1 MNPTDAVRKYLVTLQ
16 NNITEKIQEEESIE
30 FTKDV
35 WERREGGGGESRI
48 LEGGTTF
55 EKAGINFSEVLGD
68 HLPKSATNSRP
79 HLEGASF
86 KAMGLSLVF
95 HPKNP
100 FVPTTHMNL
109 RFFLANKK
117 NKEAIWWFGGGYDL
131 TPYYG
136 FQEDVIHWHQCA
148 KNACD
153 PFGQNLYQQ
162 FKTQCDEYF
171 YLKHRGE
178 PRGVGGVFFDDYND
192 QNFEHSFALTQ
203 SIGDS
208 FLPAYI
214 PILEKRKETPYSEE
228 NKAFQMYRRGRYVE
242 FNLIYDRGTLFGL
255 QSNGR
260 TESILMSL
268 PPTVNWKYDYR
279 PNPNTKESELYE
291 HYLIKRDWIK

>member
-48 LEGGTTF
+48 LE
-55 EKAGINFSEVLGD
+55 
-68 HLPKSATNSRP
+68 
-79 HLEGASF
+79 
-86 KAMGLSLVF
+86 
-95 HPKNP
+95 
-100 FVPTTHMNL
+100 
-109 RFFLANKK
+109 
-117 NKEAIWWFGGGYDL
+117 WWFGGGYDL

-148 KNACD
+148 KDACD

-171 YLKHRGE
+171 YLKHREE

-214 PILEKRKETPYSEE
+214 PILEKRKERKKS
-228 NKAFQMYRRGRYVE
+228 F
-242 FNLIYDRGTLFGL
+242 
-255 QSNGR
+255 
-260 TESILMSL
+260 
-268 PPTVNWKYDYR
+268 
-279 PNPNTKESELYE
+279 
-291 HYLIKRDWIK
+291 H